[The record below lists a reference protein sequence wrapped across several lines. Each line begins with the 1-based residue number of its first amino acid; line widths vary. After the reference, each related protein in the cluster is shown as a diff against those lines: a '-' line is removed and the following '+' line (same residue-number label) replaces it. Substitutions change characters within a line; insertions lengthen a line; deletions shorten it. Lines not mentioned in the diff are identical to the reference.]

1 MYARNCNV
9 IDRSVP
15 VIMKTN
21 FHSNDTAELQL
32 SDRKFPFNK
41 TIFVINLLDTRC

>member
-21 FHSNDTAELQL
+21 FHDNDTAELH
-32 SDRKFPFNK
+32 
-41 TIFVINLLDTRC
+41 